1 MQEKESHM
9 VANVRCAQITE
20 ELLICQL
27 SVNSQFVVQEKHF
40 QEKLFVKFVQIFTSS
55 PTISTAVF
63 IQIADLDLTLLQEE
77 LAKHV
82 PTTRES
88 LMTSRYAED
97 QNVQVEEKSL
107 PSKEAADN
115 VDHMKLLIETTLNVL
130 CQLVDQIIE
139 LPKRES
145 VSHAQIITTL
155 IQTQMEKGV
164 SDQTAQPM
172 NITSEMELAELVV
185 STETHPPI
193 GCNVISLHAL
203 I

>member
-9 VANVRCAQITE
+9 VVSVRCAQTIE
-20 ELLICQL
+20 ELLISQS
-27 SVNSQFVVQEKHF
+27 SVNNQFVVQEKHF
-40 QEKLFVKFVQIFTSS
+40 QEKLFVRSAQISMSS

-63 IQIADLDLTLLQEE
+63 IQIVDLDLTSLQEE
-77 LAKHV
+77 LVKHV

-97 QNVQVEEKSL
+97 QSAQVEEKSL

-115 VDHMKLLIETTLNVL
+115 VDHMKLLTETTLNVL
-130 CQLVDQIIE
+130 PQPVDQIKE

-172 NITSEMELAELVV
+172 NITSEMEPAELVV
-185 STETHPPI
+185 STETHQPI
-193 GCNVISLHAL
+193 D
-203 I
+203 